1 MVELQDQRVRYEG
14 DDSATEFPFY
24 FTIEDES
31 QVSVVTSSDTYGT
44 DETTLTLGDDYTVT
58 LNDDGT
64 GTVIL
69 SEALPSGTA
78 LALVSAIEETQER
91 TFPDNTPYY
100 QEQIEGAVDKN
111 CRLIQQILETLS
123 RCVKVSATSTLTADE
138 LRDLLL
144 ASYENCK
151 ALNAETEELWK
162 KLDALVADIKNYGL
176 YVNEDGSGGL
186 WVEAGELKLLPATDT
201 RLGGVLV
208 SGEEGITVEED
219 GTIRVDFSGMSSDD
233 LATIQEQLG
242 IEDYQSE
249 IDSLS
254 STVSSISSSLTS
266 TNSTVSSL
274 SSSVSSLKSSVSSL
288 SDEVDELS
296 DSISSISSYPTI
308 KALTPYTTSTGG
320 TSVDTPTS
328 GSTWWLYGYI
338 IIEHE
343 SSGDS
348 DQGTSYN
355 VWVNKSASASTTVS
369 INGSYSYS
377 AGTLIA
383 IRTA

>member
-31 QVSVVTSSDTYGT
+31 QVSVVSSSDTYGT

-64 GTVIL
+64 GTVTL

-91 TFPDNTPYY
+91 AFPDNTPYY

-138 LRDLLL
+138 LRDLIL
-144 ASYENCK
+144 AAYENCK
-151 ALNAETEELWK
+151 ALSSDTQDLLD
-162 KLDALVADIKNYGL
+162 KLDALVTDIKNYGL

-186 WVEAGELKLLPATDT
+186 IVEAGELKLLPATDT

-208 SGEEGITVEED
+208 SGEDGITVEED
-219 GTIRVDFSGMSSDD
+219 GTIAVDFSGMSSND

-242 IEDYQSE
+242 IEDYSSE
-249 IDSLS
+249 ISSLS
-254 STVSSISSSLTS
+254 
-266 TNSTVSSL
+266 STVSSL
-274 SSSVSSLKSSVSSL
+274 SSSLSSTNTTVSSLSKSVSSL
-288 SDEVDELS
+288 SDDVEELA
-296 DSISSISSYPTI
+296 DSISSISTYPTI
-308 KALTPYTTSTGG
+308 KALTPYTSNGGAYVDLPSTG
-320 TSVDTPTS
+320 SK
-328 GSTWWLYGYI
+328 WWVYGYVTLSYDD
-338 IIEHE
+338 
-343 SSGDS
+343 SSGEN
-348 DQGTSYN
+348 GTQYVTDTTAN
-355 VWVNKSASASTTVS
+355 WVNKSGSAGATLTIS
-369 INGSYSYS
+369 S
-377 AGTLIA
+377 AYEYNHGTLIA